1 MNNIIYKNQCTIL
14 WHFNYLKTLHVEPT
28 VISSVIDDID
38 AEYGKI
44 AKMTITRGIVHQCL
58 RMTIDYSSLGK
69 LIFSM
74 IGYIGRMLDDI
85 PEYIKG

>member
-1 MNNIIYKNQCTIL
+1 MNNIIDDKQCTIL
-14 WHFNYLKTLHVEPT
+14 LHVCDLKTSNVDPT

-44 AKMTITRGIVHQCL
+44 VKMTITRVIVHQCL

-69 LIFSM
+69 LISSM
-74 IGYIGRMLDDI
+74 IGYIGRILDDI